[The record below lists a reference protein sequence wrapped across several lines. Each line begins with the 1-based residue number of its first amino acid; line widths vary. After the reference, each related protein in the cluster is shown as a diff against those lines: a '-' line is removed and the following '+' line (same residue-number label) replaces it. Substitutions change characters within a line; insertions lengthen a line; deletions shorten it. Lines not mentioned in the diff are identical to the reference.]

1 MKENILVV
9 DDERGQAEILK
20 AILEREG
27 YNISLAFD
35 GKGALAAFLR
45 VQPALVLTDLKM
57 PDMSGLELMDHILRA
72 SSGTPII
79 IMTAHGT
86 IDSAVEAIKKGG
98 YDYLT
103 KPLETERL
111 IITIERGF
119 ERVRLL

>member
-35 GKGALAAFLR
+35 GKGALAVFLR
-45 VQPALVLTDLKM
+45 SSPSLVLTDLEM
-57 PDMSGLELMDHILRA
+57 PDLSGLELMDQILRT
-72 SSGTPII
+72 SPGTPII

-98 YDYLT
+98 YDYPT
-103 KPLETERL
+103 EPLKTDQPPIR
-111 IITIERGF
+111 IEARQ
-119 ERVRLL
+119 E

>member
-27 YNISLAFD
+27 YNISLAYD

-45 VQPALVLTDLKM
+45 SSPSLVLTDLKM
-57 PDMSGLELMDHILRA
+57 PDMSGLELMDLILELSRN
-72 SSGTPII
+72 PII

-86 IDSAVEAIKKGG
+86 IDSAVEA
-98 YDYLT
+98 
-103 KPLETERL
+103 
-111 IITIERGF
+111 
-119 ERVRLL
+119 